1 MFFSNEKKEFSRRN
15 SHPLLIKFLKSRFLF
30 FSKNR
35 TEKRETKEIS
45 NITVYIYRNQ
55 YLNSLC
61 VGLWSGKIADS
72 CECQSR
78 PVERSEIF
86 AGQRCEIT
94 FRIRIRPIRLKAF
107 RLGQQIVKAAKPV
120 GQHKQDVH
128 QINDPPSIWI
138 HNSRFHPIQCVSF
151 IQKKNKK
158 KQTFI
163 FLNKILSFTSRK

>member
-1 MFFSNEKKEFSRRN
+1 M
-15 SHPLLIKFLKSRFLF
+15 LIKFLKSRCF
-30 FSKNR
+30 FSKIEHKR
-35 TEKRETKEIS
+35 EKRKKFLIL
-45 NITVYIYRNQ
+45 YICRNQ

-107 RLGQQIVKAAKPV
+107 RLGQQIVKASKPV
-120 GQHKQDVH
+120 GQHKQDMH

-138 HNSRFHPIQCVSF
+138 HNSRFHPVQCVSF
-151 IQKKNKK
+151 IQKKKK
-158 KQTFI
+158 KQ
-163 FLNKILSFTSRK
+163 NKKTDRHLFFKQNTVIYIKKIDGD